1 MTRITLVLVPL
12 IALAACATPETRL
25 RNGLQ
30 DAGLSPPMASC
41 MADDMVNEL
50 SITQLRRIQSLG
62 SLKDDRLS
70 DLSVTEFLH
79 KVRALRD
86 PEILAVTSM
95 AAGTCALGI

>member
-1 MTRITLVLVPL
+1 MTRIALVLVPL

>member
-1 MTRITLVLVPL
+1 MTRIALVLVPL
-12 IALAACATPETRL
+12 ITLAACATPETRL

>member
-1 MTRITLVLVPL
+1 MTRITHVLVPL